1 MTTRRDYVQAVMN
14 TIDRISRVGL
24 ENKKVPKL
32 RVDLHGA
39 DLRHISMIGMN
50 LAHANLRE
58 TRLGFATLNE
68 ADLSGANLESANLH
82 RAFLQDS
89 NLSRSNLREAILSDT
104 NLSGA
109 NLSRADLRDADF
121 TYTEFGAADLSDA
134 LIRNANLSGA
144 RFRRTAQA
152 HASEPQIPG
161 THFARLTQSQLDEA
175 VADSFNPPIIDE
187 GVVDYATGKQLVWRG
202 AAVNRSHLLGWHF
215 LQSPASP
222 GG

>member
-1 MTTRRDYVQAVMN
+1 MTTQRDYVQAAMN
-14 TIDRISRVGL
+14 LIDKLRKNSL
-24 ENKKVPKL
+24 NDKKNAAF

-82 RAFLQDS
+82 RAFL
-89 NLSRSNLREAILSDT
+89 
-104 NLSGA
+104 
-109 NLSRADLRDADF
+109 
-121 TYTEFGAADLSDA
+121 SDA
-134 LIRNANLSGA
+134 LLRNTNLSGA
-144 RFRRTAQA
+144 RFRRAAQA
-152 HASEPQIPG
+152 HASEPQVPG

-175 VADSFNPPIIDE
+175 VADSFNPPKIDD

-202 AAVNRSHLLGWHF
+202 AASE
-215 LQSPASP
+215 S
-222 GG
+222 

>member
-1 MTTRRDYVQAVMN
+1 MTTQRDYVQAAMN
-14 TIDRISRVGL
+14 LIDKLRKNSL
-24 ENKKVPKL
+24 NDKKNAAF

-58 TRLGFATLNE
+58 ARLGFATLNE

-89 NLSRSNLREAILSDT
+89 NLSRANLRETILSDT

-109 NLSRADLRDADF
+109 NLSRADLRDEDF
-121 TYTEFGAADLSDA
+121 TYAEFGAADLSDA

-152 HASEPQIPG
+152 HASEPQVPG
-161 THFARLTQSQLDEA
+161 THFAKLTQSQLDEA

-202 AAVNRSHLLGWHF
+202 AAINS
-215 LQSPASP
+215 
-222 GG
+222 

>member
-1 MTTRRDYVQAVMN
+1 MTTHRDYVQAAMN
-14 TIDRISRVGL
+14 VIDRLRRIGL
-24 ENKKVPKL
+24 ENKKIPKL

-39 DLRHISMIGMN
+39 DLRHISMIGMYM
-50 LAHANLRE
+50 AHANLRE
-58 TRLGFATLNE
+58 ARLGFATLSE
-68 ADLSGANLESANLH
+68 TDLSGANLESANLH

-109 NLSRADLRDADF
+109 NLSRADIRDADL
-121 TYTEFGAADLSDA
+121 THAEFGAADFTNA
-134 LIRNANLSGA
+134 LLGNTNLSGA
-144 RFRRTAQA
+144 RFRRTAQE
-152 HASEPQIPG
+152 HSSEPQIPG

-202 AAVNRSHLLGWHF
+202 TAINRS
-215 LQSPASP
+215 P
-222 GG
+222 

>member
-1 MTTRRDYVQAVMN
+1 MTTQRDYVQAAMN
-14 TIDRISRVGL
+14 LID
-24 ENKKVPKL
+24 KL
-32 RVDLHGA
+32 RKDSRNDKKTAIPRLDLHGA
-39 DLRHISMIGMN
+39 DLTRISLIGMY

-58 TRLGFATLNE
+58 TRLGFATLSE
-68 ADLSGANLESANLH
+68 ADLSGANLEGANLH

-89 NLSRSNLREAILSDT
+89 NLSRANLREAILSDT

-121 TYTEFGAADLSDA
+121 THAEFGAADLSDA
-134 LIRNANLSGA
+134 LLRNANLTGA

-152 HASEPQIPG
+152 HASEPQVPG

-187 GVVDYATGKQLVWRG
+187 GVVDYETGKQLVWRG
-202 AAVNRSHLLGWHF
+202 AASD
-215 LQSPASP
+215 S
-222 GG
+222 